1 MNDWSARDL
10 QATEMKVGLGPAKGK
25 DFATSLGAY
34 LVTKEEL
41 DIYRNGDRYELEMTA
56 HVNGK
61 LLSKGNFRDIYYT
74 FAEMIERASED
85 VTLYPGDVIGSGT
98 VGTGCILELGTEEWL
113 QDGDVVELTITGLG
127 TLRNTVKIERK
138 QVMGMF
144 YRHMG
149 SYLINDMYNLQKD
162 GSLYRE
168 QVMGTKVFW
177 YAIYFV
183 PSLYANGSRACGII
197 SFLSVAV

>member
-1 MNDWSARDL
+1 
-10 QATEMKVGLGPAKGK
+10 
-25 DFATSLGAY
+25 
-34 LVTKEEL
+34 
-41 DIYRNGDRYELEMTA
+41 MTA

-127 TLRNTVKIERK
+127 TLRNTVKKKRK
-138 QVMGMF
+138 QVMSMF

-149 SYLINDMYNLQKD
+149 SYLINDMYNSVK
-162 GSLYRE
+162 RWI
-168 QVMGTKVFW
+168 T
-177 YAIYFV
+177 
-183 PSLYANGSRACGII
+183 
-197 SFLSVAV
+197 LS

>member
-25 DFATSLGAY
+25 DFATSLGAH

-61 LLSKGNFRDIYYT
+61 LLSKGNFQDIYYT

-127 TLRNTVKIERK
+127 TLRNTVKKEK
-138 QVMGMF
+138 EAGDEHV
-144 YRHMG
+144 
-149 SYLINDMYNLQKD
+149 
-162 GSLYRE
+162 
-168 QVMGTKVFW
+168 
-177 YAIYFV
+177 
-183 PSLYANGSRACGII
+183 
-197 SFLSVAV
+197 LSSHGGATS